1 MRQVGALIGVFFLWV
16 IPVWAA
22 TLENPTPGAIKSGV
36 GLVSGWICDVDE
48 LEISFDGGS
57 RLFVPYGSERA
68 DTQGVCGD
76 TDNGFGLLINYNNL
90 GDGPHTA
97 TLYADGMVATQV
109 DFNVQTLGTTFL
121 RGVTGQ
127 GTIAL
132 SDGKQVSVQ
141 WEETTQGFTITSYTT
156 GGGTTTPSADIFHG
170 TWRVTECDFGPDL
183 CDRVW
188 KIIQKGSSISIVE
201 HWTEDESLFPCRAI
215 SSSRF
220 EDLVVTGDTLTGD
233 KITDTTSFVCG
244 FWSSMDFTISA
255 DGNSFSGTYREF
267 TLPECRSSYSTSGTI
282 TGIRTDEC
290 S

>member
-1 MRQVGALIGVFFLWV
+1 M
-16 IPVWAA
+16 
-22 TLENPTPGAIKSGV
+22 ENPTPGAIKSGV
-36 GLVSGWICDVDE
+36 GLVSGWVCDADE

-57 RLFVPYGSERA
+57 RLFVPYGSERT

-109 DFNVQTLGTTFL
+109 NFNVKTLGTDFL

-127 GTIAL
+127 GAIAL

-141 WEETTQGFTITSYTT
+141 WEETTQGFTITGYTT
-156 GGGTTTPSADIFHG
+156 GGGTGGGGGTTTPSADVFHG
-170 TWRVTECDFGPDL
+170 TWRVTVCDFGPSL
-183 CDRVW
+183 CDEIW
-188 KIIQKGSSISIVE
+188 KIIQRGDSISIVQ
-201 HWTEDESLFPCRAI
+201 HWPEEDGLLSCRAS

-220 EDLVVTGDTLTGD
+220 TDLEVTGNTLVGD
-233 KITDTTSFVCG
+233 KITDTTSLVCG
-244 FWSSMDFTISA
+244 FWSSFDFTISA
-255 DGNSFSGTYREF
+255 DSNSFSGTYSKF
-267 TLPECRSSYSTSGTI
+267 TLPECRSSYRSSGTI
-282 TGIRTDEC
+282 VGVRTDEC